1 MYNNRFN
8 VWRPIAGSVSLA
20 LIYSK
25 CPVLSAQCYP
35 WSSLCHCVNWY
46 LYLHGC
52 RTQAS
57 QLRTR
62 LYRITYMAL
71 SNLIFPELFFQ
82 CITLRYTI
90 HYLKVH
96 YPLPWGMVSFVS
108 PSLQIT
114 EKTYLGHGR
123 HLFFLKNTFILHL
136 GENRRQ
142 FLTVCQLILWFLH
155 LSIFC

>member
-20 LIYSK
+20 LVYSK
-25 CPVLSAQCYP
+25 CPVLSAIPEAVCATVWTDTCTYMDAGP
-35 WSSLCHCVNWY
+35 KHHSLEPDFIE
-46 LYLHGC
+46 LH
-52 RTQAS
+52 
-57 QLRTR
+57 
-62 LYRITYMAL
+62 MAL

-123 HLFFLKNTFILHL
+123 HLFFLKNTLILHL

-142 FLTVCQLILWFLH
+142 FLTVCQLILWCLH